1 MDMKHGKLEQPSS
14 GAPPTPIVYVNEK
27 VVWEFK
33 HLVDEL
39 PGDGAATE
47 RRMNALGAAGWELA
61 GVAAHRDTAHFW
73 FKRLK
78 SG

>member
-14 GAPPTPIVYVNEK
+14 GTPPTPIVYVNEK
-27 VVWEFK
+27 AVWEYK

-39 PGDGAATE
+39 PGDGTTAE
-47 RRMNALGAAGWELA
+47 RRMNALGAEGWELA

>member
-1 MDMKHGKLEQPSS
+1 MDMKQGNLEQPSS

-27 VVWEFK
+27 VVWEYK

-39 PGDGAATE
+39 RGDGGATE
-47 RRMNALGAAGWELA
+47 RRMNALGAEGWELA
-61 GVAAHRDTAHFW
+61 GVAAHRDTALFW